1 MSTGQILDLALWC
14 ATPVLQAAVVIAIWR
29 RKLHK
34 QFPVFFTYMVCQIV
48 IFAAIF
54 PLRNHYTWFFWAY
67 WAGAAP
73 INAVLCFKIIHETF
87 LDVFRPY
94 HTLKDLGT
102 VIFKWAGL
110 VMLLVAV
117 VVAFSTSSEQGPLM
131 HAVTTLQRSIR
142 LVQFGLILFLLLF
155 SGFLGVSRRQ
165 FSFGIALGFGA
176 FAGVELLLLALQSGG
191 LLHLEAFN
199 HANLAIYNLIVVV
212 WFSYAIMPSP
222 IRKSAA
228 NPLQTQR
235 WEQGLAQAHHP
246 AAADSLIPMFES
258 MVERAITRSASP
270 EELPQSDLKFP
281 AVKAFSA
288 ASGGTGSKVRG

>member
-1 MSTGQILDLALWC
+1 MSTSQILALALWC

-34 QFPVFFTYMVCQIV
+34 QFPVFFAYLICQIA
-48 IFAAIF
+48 IFAMIF

-67 WAGAAP
+67 WACAAP
-73 INAVLCFKIIHETF
+73 INAVLCFKIIHEIF
-87 LDVFRPY
+87 LDIFRPY

-102 VIFKWAGL
+102 VVFKWAGV

-117 VVAFSTSSEQGPLM
+117 VVAFSASSDRGPIV

-165 FSFGIALGFGA
+165 FSFGIALGFGG
-176 FAGVELLLLALQSGG
+176 FAGVELLLMALQSGG
-191 LLHLEAFN
+191 LLHRGAFDS
-199 HANLAIYNLIVVV
+199 ADLALYNLVVII
-212 WFSYAIMPSP
+212 WFGYAVMPSSM
-222 IRKSAA
+222 RKMAV

-235 WEQGLAQAHHP
+235 WEQGLAEAQHP

-258 MVERAITRSASP
+258 MVERAITRSSSSA
-270 EELPQSDLKFP
+270 ELPPSDLKFP